1 MKGIM
6 LTGTNIGIYRL
17 ITLQAMLELEIKGM
31 GRRGRSAYS
40 IIKQELDLKGNR
52 ASVLEQVGEYIEA
65 AKEIVK

>member
-17 ITLQAMLELEIKGM
+17 ITLQSMLELEIKGM